1 MIPEK
6 IFGINAGKVWNILN
20 KSKEPIPVAKIMK
33 HGKLKRDDVLAGL
46 GGLGREGKIE
56 IVKKKKDFLFKLV

>member
-6 IFGINAGKVWNILN
+6 IFGVKAGKVWNVLN
-20 KSKEPIPVAKIMK
+20 KSKEPITITKIMK

-46 GGLGREGKIE
+46 GWLGREGKIE
-56 IVKKKKDFLFKLV
+56 ILKKRKDFLFKLV